1 MNAKYLVVAAV
12 VLIVLGGGAWYLTQ
26 NQTSTQTLTPPVT
39 STSKPTEDVL
49 ETTNSSDSAMAE
61 GVKEINIESQGL
73 KFTKTEIRVKKGETV
88 RLTYKNNQGNHD
100 WTIDEFNAKTKVLAA
115 GQQETIEFVA
125 DKTGSFEYYCS
136 VPGHRAAGLKGM
148 LIVE

>member
-1 MNAKYLVVAAV
+1 MNTKHLVVAAV
-12 VLIVLGGGAWYLTQ
+12 VLIVLGGGAWYLMQ
-26 NQTSTQTLTPPVT
+26 NQTSTQTPTPPVT

-49 ETTNSSDSAMAE
+49 ETTNSSDSAMTE

-73 KFTKTEIRVKKGETV
+73 KFTTTEIRVKKGETV